1 MSREVERT
9 RACRLRVL
17 MGVRVRSNRR
27 PAVEVAHPGDRPRE
41 TDRQFGIRARLVL
54 AAAGATALVLAFPPF
69 GWWWAAS
76 IGVATLAIST
86 HGAVLRT
93 AGLAGGLAGLV
104 FFGGLLSWM
113 TIVGLD
119 AWFALTLLCACWWG
133 LLFLAQAIVQRLTW
147 WPVLVPALWV
157 VSETVRGSIPLG
169 GFPWGR
175 LVFSQSESPVLP
187 LTAVLGAAG
196 ITYVVALFGCLAA
209 AAITAVDRKRSMNY
223 VAGIALLVGVLGV
236 VVFASDRRVWAS
248 GGEPTVGV
256 AVVQGGVP
264 GVGLSAAA
272 ERRVVLDN
280 HARLTTR
287 LGGQLAA
294 DGTVLDFVVWPESST
309 DIDPFQD
316 TAARETIDAA
326 VRAVGVPVLVGAVVQ
341 VPGDPSR
348 VANMGIV
355 WDPSTGPGPSYVKR
369 HPVPF
374 GEYVPFRQQLGQ
386 LVDRFALV
394 PRDFVSGQ
402 RAGVLAIGGATI
414 GDIICFEVAYDSLV
428 RDVVDQGAQLIVV
441 QTNNATYGGSAQ
453 LGQQFAMSRIRA
465 AENGRTVLV
474 AATSG
479 ISAIID
485 PDGSVAASIGDGGAG
500 ILLGRVA
507 LRDDLTVATRWGAI
521 LEVGFIATALGAL
534 MWSAISAFR
543 CRRERAMKTTAP
555 FGILRR
561 GRASSS

>member
-1 MSREVERT
+1 M
-9 RACRLRVL
+9 
-17 MGVRVRSNRR
+17 
-27 PAVEVAHPGDRPRE
+27 
-41 TDRQFGIRARLVL
+41 
-54 AAAGATALVLAFPPF
+54 
-69 GWWWAAS
+69 
-76 IGVATLAIST
+76 
-86 HGAVLRT
+86 
-93 AGLAGGLAGLV
+93 
-104 FFGGLLSWM
+104 
-113 TIVGLD
+113 
-119 AWFALTLLCACWWG
+119 
-133 LLFLAQAIVQRLTW
+133 
-147 WPVLVPALWV
+147 
-157 VSETVRGSIPLG
+157 
-169 GFPWGR
+169 
-175 LVFSQSESPVLP
+175 
-187 LTAVLGAAG
+187 
-196 ITYVVALFGCLAA
+196 
-209 AAITAVDRKRSMNY
+209 
-223 VAGIALLVGVLGV
+223 
-236 VVFASDRRVWAS
+236 
-248 GGEPTVGV
+248 
-256 AVVQGGVP
+256 
-264 GVGLSAAA
+264 GLSAAA

-326 VRAVGVPVLVGAVVQ
+326 VRAVGVPLLVGAVVQ